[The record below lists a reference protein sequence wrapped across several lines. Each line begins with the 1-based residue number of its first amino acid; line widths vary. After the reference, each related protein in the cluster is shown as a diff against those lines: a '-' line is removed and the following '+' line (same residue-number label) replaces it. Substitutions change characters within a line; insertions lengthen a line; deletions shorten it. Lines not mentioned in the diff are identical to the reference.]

1 MADGDDVPGD
11 DERLDSDP
19 TAETPSR
26 GGVVERLSADDA
38 FELLGNEARLD
49 IVRALFDADGERSFS
64 ALREAV
70 GVRDSGQFNYHLEKL
85 VGSFVR
91 KTDDGYGLTRAGS
104 QVAGSILAGQYTK
117 TVEGDPVPVDAD
129 CPYCEGPLVAR
140 FDDDLVRVACDDCE
154 RAVIGL
160 PVPPGAF
167 EDYPRSEWPAVA
179 ERWTRGAFESAERGF
194 CRTCHGPVRSE
205 VEVDPDG
212 VFEPFD
218 AAVRYIC
225 QRCGAEVRASA
236 GASVLFAPAVVA
248 FYHERG
254 VDVSETPMWEFDW
267 AVRPSASVV
276 SEDPVRVEVAVEH
289 EGARLVLTLDGKGD
303 VVGERRE

>member
-1 MADGDDVPGD
+1 MTSGGGDGGTGESRDG
-11 DERLDSDP
+11 DP
-19 TAETPSR
+19 TAETPSE

-38 FELLGNEARLD
+38 FGLLGNETRLD
-49 IVRALFDADGERSFS
+49 IVRALFDAEGERSFS

-104 QVAGSILAGQYTK
+104 QVAGSIVAGQYTK

-129 CPYCEGPLVAR
+129 CPYCDGPLVAR
-140 FDDDLVRVACDDCE
+140 FEDDMVRVACEDCE
-154 RAVIGL
+154 QVVLGL

-167 EDYPRSEWPAVA
+167 EDYPRCEWPAVA
-179 ERWTRGAFESAERGF
+179 ERWTRVAFESAERGF
-194 CRTCHGPVRSE
+194 CRTCHGPVRAQ
-205 VEVDPDG
+205 VELDPDG
-212 VFEPFD
+212 GFEPFE
-218 AAVRYIC
+218 AAVRYVC
-225 QRCGAEVRASA
+225 QRCGTGVRASA

-248 FYHERG
+248 FYHDRG
-254 VDVSETPMWEFDW
+254 VDVSEMPMWEFDW

-276 SEDPVRVEVAVEH
+276 SEDPTRVEVPVEH
-289 EGARLVLTLDGKGD
+289 DGDRLVLTLDEGGD
-303 VVGERRE
+303 VVDERRE